1 MVKNISKKFI
11 AILVVLI
18 LVAGVFSPISKV
30 YADFMISSAQLHDNG
45 EVGRNLLHLA
55 NDGTFKAVVT
65 HYVTYTGNDG
75 REYPAYCL
83 NKELPGV
90 GDKPGYTVNVSSAV
104 NDQRVYRVIV
114 NGFPYKSASEL
125 GVNNDG
131 DAFQATK
138 QAVYCVLYGT
148 DPNTN
153 FKGANARGNKIVNAI
168 KNLVNIGYNGSQ
180 TYSEARVDIN
190 KDGDLTKDKLNG
202 ENYYVQTYKVSS
214 PQEITDSYNVAIS
227 SLPEGTKILNS
238 DNQEQSSFSG
248 NNQTVKI
255 AVPEKEIKGEISGN
269 IGFSNVKVKTYPILY
284 GQTTISGTQDYALAG
299 DPYELTRSAATLS
312 LSIAPSTL
320 IKTERGTTTGVK
332 GAEYTIFKDVNENK
346 KYDSE
351 DTPVK
356 TVTTGDKGKVTLTD
370 LSAGMYVAKETKA
383 PEGYNLDSVD
393 QAFEIKPNTSSVTIK
408 SDDSPITTT
417 VTLKKQSNDKSDLTG
432 KEAGT
437 PLAGAEFNIYDKNH
451 VLLKT
456 VTTDENGQFQ
466 DVMRYG
472 TYYVK
477 EVKAPEWYL
486 LDDKEQV
493 ISVQKQGEPVTLTFG
508 DNAVQLGTTIEKT
521 GIVQAQP
528 NDEIKYDFPVV
539 RNDSNVSVD
548 NFTWSDELPTDY
560 IRITKLYT
568 GTWNEKLNYKVLYKL
583 NNSEIWQEYKNPD
596 SEDGTYSTEQN
607 NFIDFTTVQ
616 SGDSYITDFKVEFG
630 TVKPGFEAVEKP
642 FIFAK
647 VLPTVKANDTW
658 TNYTKIESTYTSNN
672 GNTKELKSH
681 DDWTT
686 TSYSAKLSI
695 TKLPKTGF

>member
-11 AILVVLI
+11 AILAIIILI
-18 LVAGVFSPISKV
+18 AGVFSPISKV
-30 YADFMISSAQLHDNG
+30 YADFMISSADLHDNG
-45 EVGRNLLHLA
+45 EVGRNLLHKVD
-55 NDGTFKAVVT
+55 DGTFKAVIT
-65 HYVTYTGNDG
+65 HYVTYTHDG

-83 NKELPGV
+83 NKDLPGV
-90 GDKPGYTVNVSSAV
+90 GETSNYSVNVNSAV
-104 NDQRVYRVIV
+104 SNQKVYRVIV

-125 GVNNDG
+125 GVETDG

-148 DPNTN
+148 DPRTN
-153 FKGANARGNKIVNAI
+153 FKGANARGDKIVNAI
-168 KNLVNIGYNGSQ
+168 INLTDIGNNGSQ
-180 TYSEARVDIN
+180 TYSEARVDIT
-190 KDGDLTKDKLNG
+190 KDGDLTKEKLNDK
-202 ENYYVQTYKVSS
+202 NYYVQTFNITS
-214 PQEITDSYNVAIS
+214 PQEMSGSYEIRTNG
-227 SLPEGTKILNS
+227 LPEGSKVLNT
-238 DNQEQSSFSG
+238 NNTEQTNFEG
-248 NNQTVKI
+248 NNQVVKVAI
-255 AVPEKEIKGEISGN
+255 PENEISGTIN
-269 IGFSNVKVKTYPILY
+269 GALRVANVRCKTYPILY
-284 GQTTISGTQDYALAG
+284 GNTTIAGTQDYALAG
-299 DPYELTRSAATLS
+299 DPYELASSNVDLI
-312 LSIAPSTL
+312 LQINAPTL

-332 GAEYTIFKDVNENK
+332 GAEYTIFRDTNENK
-346 KYDSE
+346 KYDAE

-356 TVTTGDKGKVTLTD
+356 TVTTGDNGKVTLTD
-370 LSAGMYVAKETKA
+370 LTAGMYVAKETKA

-393 QAFEIKPNTSSVTIK
+393 QAFEVKPNTTAVTVK
-408 SDDSPITTT
+408 SDDSPITAP
-417 VTLKKQSNDKSDLTG
+417 VTIMKQSNDKSNVTG
-432 KEAGT
+432 TEAGT

-451 VLLKT
+451 VLLKK
-456 VTTDENGQFQ
+456 VTTGENGQIQ
-466 DVMRYG
+466 DTMRYG
-472 TYYVK
+472 TYYVQ

-493 ISVQKQGEPVTLTFG
+493 ISIQKQGEPVTLTFG
-508 DNAVQLGTTIEKT
+508 NNAVQLGTTIEKE

-528 NDEIKYDFPVV
+528 NDEIRYDFPVV

-596 SEDGTYSTEQN
+596 SEDGTYSTDEN
-607 NFIDFTTVQ
+607 HFIDFTTVQ
-616 SGDSYITDFKVEFG
+616 SGDSYITDFKLEFG

-647 VLPTVKANDTW
+647 VLPVKANDTW
-658 TNYTKIESTYTSNN
+658 TNYTKIESTYTSNHD
-672 GNTKELKSH
+672 TTVELKAH

-695 TKLPKTGF
+695 KKLPKTGF

>member
-30 YADFMISSAQLHDNG
+30 YADFMISSADLHDNG
-45 EVGRNLLHLA
+45 EVGRNLLHLTA
-55 NDGTFKAVVT
+55 SGQFKAVIT
-65 HYVTYTGNDG
+65 HYVTYSYNGQ
-75 REYPAYCL
+75 EYPAYCL

-104 NDQRVYRVIV
+104 NDQRVYRVII

-153 FKGANARGNKIVNAI
+153 FKGANASGNKIVNAI

-190 KDGDLTKDKLNG
+190 KDGDLTKEKLNG

-214 PQEITDSYNVAIS
+214 PQEMGGTYDAVIGG
-227 SLPEGTKILNS
+227 LPEGSKILNE
-238 DNQEQSSFSG
+238 NNTEQSNFSG
-248 NNQTVKI
+248 QATIKV
-255 AVPEKEIKGEISGN
+255 AVPENKIKGN
-269 IGFSNVKVKTYPILY
+269 IDGRLQLQNVRCKTYPILY

-299 DPYELTRSAATLS
+299 DPYELYNTGINLS
-312 LSIAPSTL
+312 LAITPPTL

-332 GAEYTIFKDVNENK
+332 GAEYTINRYTYKNK

-356 TVTTGDKGKVTLTD
+356 TVTTGDQGKVTLTD

-393 QAFEIKPNTSSVTIK
+393 QAFEIKPNTTTVTIK

-477 EVKAPEWYL
+477 EVRAPEWYL

-493 ISVQKQGEPVTLTFG
+493 ISIQKQGEPVTLTFG

-647 VLPTVKANDTW
+647 VLPTVKANDKW

-672 GNTKELKSH
+672 GNTKELKAH